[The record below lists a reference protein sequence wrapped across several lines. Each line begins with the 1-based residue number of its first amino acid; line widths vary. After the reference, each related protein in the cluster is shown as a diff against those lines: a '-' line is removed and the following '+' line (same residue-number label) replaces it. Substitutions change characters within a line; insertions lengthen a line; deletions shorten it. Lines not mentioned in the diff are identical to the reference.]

1 MVWSKLQASDKLMC
15 VVAIIGGIISLIE
28 SGLHMLDLFEFW
40 SFGIIFDLIALVL
53 AIIAILLGIKPV
65 HYTPSILVLLGLFL
79 IIFGSWIGGIV
90 VLIAALIGIL
100 S

>member
-1 MVWSKLQASDKLMC
+1 MVWSKLQASDKFMC
-15 VVAIIGGIISLIE
+15 VVAIIGGIVGLIE
-28 SGLHMLDLFEFW
+28 SGLHMLNFFEFW
-40 SFGIIFDLIALVL
+40 SLGIIFDLAALVL
-53 AIIAILLGIKPV
+53 AIITILLGIKPV
-65 HYTPSILVLLGLFL
+65 HYTPSILAVLGLFL

>member
-1 MVWSKLQASDKLMC
+1 MVWSKLQASDKFMC

-28 SGLHMLDLFEFW
+28 SGLHMLDFFEFW
-40 SFGIIFDLIALVL
+40 SFGWIYELVALVL

-65 HYTPSILVLLGLFL
+65 HYTPSILVVIGLFL

>member
-1 MVWSKLQASDKLMC
+1 MVWSKLQASDKFMC
-15 VVAIIGGIISLIE
+15 VVAIIGGIVALIE
-28 SGLHMLDLFEFW
+28 SLLHMLDFLEFW
-40 SFGIIFDLIALVL
+40 SFGIIFELVALVL
-53 AIIAILLGIKPV
+53 AIFAILLGIKPV

>member
-1 MVWSKLQASDKLMC
+1 MVWSKLQASDKFMC
-15 VVAIIGGIISLIE
+15 VVAIIGGIVALIE
-28 SGLHMLDLFEFW
+28 SLLHMLNFLEFW
-40 SFGIIFDLIALVL
+40 SFGIIFELVALVL

-65 HYTPSILVLLGLFL
+65 HYTPSILIVLGLFL

-90 VLIAALIGIL
+90 VLIAALIGLL

>member
-1 MVWSKLQASDKLMC
+1 MVWSKLQASDKFMC
-15 VVAIIGGIISLIE
+15 VVAIIGGIVGTIE
-28 SGLHMLDLFEFW
+28 SGLHIFDLFEFW
-40 SFGIIFDLIALVL
+40 SFGLYFDLIALVL

-65 HYTPSILVLLGLFL
+65 HYTPSILVLIGLFL

>member
-1 MVWSKLQASDKLMC
+1 MVWSKLQASDKFMC
-15 VVAIIGGIISLIE
+15 VVAIIGGIVGLIE
-28 SGLHMLDLFEFW
+28 SGLHMLDFFEFW
-40 SFGIIFDLIALVL
+40 SFGIIYDLVALVL

-65 HYTPSILVLLGLFL
+65 HYTPSILVVIGLFL

>member
-1 MVWSKLQASDKLMC
+1 MVWSKLQASDKFMC
-15 VVAIIGGIISLIE
+15 VVAIIGGIVALIE
-28 SGLHMLDLFEFW
+28 SLLHMLNFLEFW
-40 SFGIIFDLIALVL
+40 SFGIIFELVALVL
-53 AIIAILLGIKPV
+53 AIFAILLGIKPV